1 MTTSMKV
8 LWFTRIYNQATQNLS
23 FCRPCLPCLNFGFE
37 WLLIVFSDMNQAVG
51 VFMAD
56 VACTW
61 VCLYIRSHLETLEP
75 QCWQERSECILLKD
89 SSLKIKSLFLSA
101 FLHFK
106 AVVVTWSIPE
116 PSEGEPGYKVYYS
129 ALIHKI
135 KSSVRRLVYLT
146 LYNFIHSISSANRRD
161 STGDNNLSL
170 SLYPVEATDL
180 ITSLLTNISCC
191 FADVNYPF
199 LSVSHS
205 D

>member
-1 MTTSMKV
+1 MIRNLKLLS
-8 LWFTRIYNQATQNLS
+8 FTRIYNQATQNLS
-23 FCRPCLPCLNFGFE
+23 FCRLCLPCLNFGFE
-37 WLLIVFSDMNQAVG
+37 WLVIFFWDMNQAVG
-51 VFMAD
+51 VFMAN

-61 VCLYIRSHLETLEP
+61 VCLYIRSHLEKLEP
-75 QCWQERSECILLKD
+75 QCWQERSECVLLKD
-89 SSLKIKSLFLSA
+89 LSLKIKSLFLPA
-101 FLHFK
+101 FLRFK
-106 AVVVTWSIPE
+106 AVVVTWSIHE

-146 LYNFIHSISSANRRD
+146 LYNFIHSISSANPCD

-170 SLYPVEATDL
+170 FLYPAETTDL

-191 FADVNYPF
+191 FTDVNYPF
-199 LSVSHS
+199 LSGSHS